1 MQNKNLDKQI
11 FNFLSTPLK
20 SDDHFISAKVAILDT
35 LGCIIE
41 ASTHDEVNN
50 FAIEDKSFELFSNP
64 FLNVGKLNS
73 YQEVAWYLTVLTRW
87 FDYNDTF
94 LAKEWAHPSDN
105 FGTVYSYFYANP
117 NFKFIDFTTAIT
129 KAYEIQGSLC
139 LGTSL
144 NQLGY
149 DHVFYVKLASGAVFS
164 SLLSKGNE
172 KIVHR
177 TINHILLDGPSLR
190 SYRHFP
196 NVGKRKSW
204 AAADASKRG
213 IELAKISHLNDE
225 VYSSIQDDKNW
236 GFEKNYLND
245 SEIKFGKELND
256 WVIQNVLFKVLFPA
270 EFHGQSAVEGAIKL
284 SKEFNQNIDKVKKIN
299 IFTHE
304 PAIRIIANK
313 ENLSNASDRD
323 HSLEYMVSAA
333 LLFGELKYEMY
344 GNDFSG
350 LNKIE
355 SLRKKIVVSE
365 DSNFTKNYYEFSKR
379 HISNS
384 IEIVYDDNS
393 TSEKITI
400 ENPIG
405 HPSRRE
411 EAIPLLKEKFISNV
425 QNVFSLEKSMT
436 LWEQVINLE
445 KDDELTKFFNIL
457 QDLSLIHI

>member
-20 SDDHFISAKVAILDT
+20 SDDHFISAKLAILDT

-105 FGTVYSYFYANP
+105 FGSVYSYFYANP
-117 NFKFIDFTTAIT
+117 NFKFIDFTTALT

-213 IELAKISHLNDE
+213 IELAKISQLNDE

-284 SKEFNQNIDKVKKIN
+284 SKEFNKNIDKVKKIN

-355 SLRKKIVVSE
+355 NLRKKIVVSE

-411 EAIPLLKEKFISNV
+411 EAIPLLKDKFIRNV
-425 QNVFSLEKSMT
+425 QNVLSLEKSMSV
-436 LWEQVINLE
+436 WEQVINLE

-457 QDLSLIHI
+457 QDDE

>member
-1 MQNKNLDKQI
+1 MQNNNLDTQI
-11 FNFLSTPLK
+11 NNFLSKPLK
-20 SDDHFISAKVAILDT
+20 NDDHFTSAKLAILDT
-35 LGCIIE
+35 IGCIIE

-105 FGTVYSYFYANP
+105 FGSVYSYFYANP
-117 NFKFIDFTTAIT
+117 NFKFIDFTTALT

-190 SYRHFP
+190 SYRHYP

-213 IELAKISHLNDE
+213 IELAKISQLNDE
-225 VYSSIQDDKNW
+225 VYSFIQDDKNW
-236 GFEKNYLND
+236 GFEKNYLNG

-365 DSNFTKNYYEFSKR
+365 DSNFTTNYYEFSKR

-411 EAIPLLKEKFISNV
+411 EAIPLLKEKFIRNV
-425 QNVFSLEKSMT
+425 QNVFSLEKSMS
-436 LWEQVINLE
+436 LWERVINLE

-457 QDLSLIHI
+457 QDDE

>member
-1 MQNKNLDKQI
+1 MQNNNLDTQI
-11 FNFLSTPLK
+11 NNFLSKPLK
-20 SDDHFISAKVAILDT
+20 NDDHFTSAKLVILDT
-35 LGCIIE
+35 LGCVIE
-41 ASTHDEVNN
+41 ASSHDEVNN

-117 NFKFIDFTTAIT
+117 NFKFIDFTTALT

-213 IELAKISHLNDE
+213 IELAKISQLNDE

-236 GFEKNYLND
+236 GFEKTYLND
-245 SEIKFGKELND
+245 SGIKFGKELND

-411 EAIPLLKEKFISNV
+411 EAIPLLKEKFIRNV
-425 QNVFSLEKSMT
+425 QNVLSLEKSMS

-457 QDLSLIHI
+457 QDDE

>member
-1 MQNKNLDKQI
+1 MQNNNLDTQI
-11 FNFLSTPLK
+11 NNFLSKPLK
-20 SDDHFISAKVAILDT
+20 NDDHFTSAKLAILDT

-105 FGTVYSYFYANP
+105 FGSIYSYFYLNP
-117 NFKFIDFTTAIT
+117 NYKFIDFTTALT

-213 IELAKISHLNDE
+213 IELAKISQLNDE
-225 VYSSIQDDKNW
+225 VYSSIQNDKNW

-270 EFHGQSAVEGAIKL
+270 EFHGQSAVEGAIEL

-365 DSNFTKNYYEFSKR
+365 DTDFTKNYYEFSKR

-384 IEIVYDDNS
+384 IEIVYDNNS

-411 EAIPLLKEKFISNV
+411 EAIPLLKEKFIRNV
-425 QNVFSLEKSMT
+425 QNVLSLEKSMS

-457 QDLSLIHI
+457 QDDE

>member
-1 MQNKNLDKQI
+1 MQNNNLDTQI
-11 FNFLSTPLK
+11 NKFLSKPLK
-20 SDDHFISAKVAILDT
+20 NDDHFTSAKLAILDT

-41 ASTHDEVNN
+41 ASSHDEVNN

-105 FGTVYSYFYANP
+105 FGSIYSYFYANP
-117 NFKFIDFTTAIT
+117 NYKFIDFTTALT

-213 IELAKISHLNDE
+213 IELARISQLNDE

-270 EFHGQSAVEGAIKL
+270 EFHGQSAVEAAIKL

-313 ENLSNASDRD
+313 ENLSNESDRD

-350 LNKIE
+350 INKIE
-355 SLRKKIVVSE
+355 SLRKKIVVRE

-411 EAIPLLKEKFISNV
+411 EAIPLLKEKFIRNV
-425 QNVFSLEKSMT
+425 QNVLSLEKST
-436 LWEQVINLE
+436 LLWEQVINLE

-457 QDLSLIHI
+457 QDDE

>member
-1 MQNKNLDKQI
+1 MQNNNLDTQI
-11 FNFLSTPLK
+11 NNFLSKPLK
-20 SDDHFISAKVAILDT
+20 NDDHFTSAKLAILDT

-105 FGTVYSYFYANP
+105 FGSVYSYFYANP
-117 NFKFIDFTTAIT
+117 NFKFIDFTTALT

-190 SYRHFP
+190 SYRHYP

-213 IELAKISHLNDE
+213 IELAKISQLNDE

-236 GFEKNYLND
+236 GFEKTYLND

-355 SLRKKIVVSE
+355 SLRKKIVVRE

-411 EAIPLLKEKFISNV
+411 EAIPLLKEKFIRNV
-425 QNVFSLEKSMT
+425 QNVFSLEKSMS

-457 QDLSLIHI
+457 QDDE

>member
-20 SDDHFISAKVAILDT
+20 SDDHFTSAKLAILDT

-117 NFKFIDFTTAIT
+117 NFKFIDFTTALT

-213 IELAKISHLNDE
+213 IELAKISQLNDE

-313 ENLSNASDRD
+313 ENLSNESDRD

-411 EAIPLLKEKFISNV
+411 EAIPLLKDKFIRNV
-425 QNVFSLEKSMT
+425 QKVLSLEKSMS

-457 QDLSLIHI
+457 QDDE

>member
-1 MQNKNLDKQI
+1 METNNLDFQI
-11 FNFLSTPLK
+11 YNYLSKSFENDNHFN
-20 SDDHFISAKVAILDT
+20 SAKLVILDT

-41 ASTHDEVNN
+41 ASKHDEVNK
-50 FAIEDKSFELFSNP
+50 FAIQDQFSEVSTNP
-64 FLNVGKLNS
+64 FLNVRNLSS
-73 YQEVAWYLTVLTRW
+73 YQDIAWYLTVLTRW

-105 FGTVYSYFYANP
+105 FGSIYSYFHKNP
-117 NFKFIDFTTAIT
+117 NSKFVDFTEALT
-129 KAYEIQGSLC
+129 KTYEIQGSLC

-144 NQLGY
+144 NKFGY

-164 SLLSKGNE
+164 HLFSNGNKE
-172 KIVHR
+172 IVQR

-213 IELAKISHLNDE
+213 IELAKISLLNDE
-225 VYSSIQDDKNW
+225 LYKTIQTEKTW
-236 GFEKNYLND
+236 GFEEIYLNNL
-245 SEIKFGKELND
+245 EFKFGKELSD

-270 EFHGQSAVEGAIKL
+270 EFHGQSAVEGAIGL
-284 SKEFNQNIDKVKKIN
+284 SEEFRENIDKVQKIN
-299 IFTHE
+299 IYTHE
-304 PAIRIIANK
+304 PAIRIISNK
-313 ENLSNASDRD
+313 ENLSNSSDRD

-333 LLFGELKYEMY
+333 LLFGELNYEMY
-344 GNDFSG
+344 KDDFSG
-350 LNKIE
+350 LNEIE
-355 SLRKKIVVSE
+355 NLRKKIVVNE
-365 DSNFTKNYYEFSKR
+365 DANFTKNYYDFSKR

-384 IEIVYDDNS
+384 IEIVYNDNS
-393 TSEKITI
+393 SSEKITI

-411 EAIPLLKEKFISNV
+411 EAVPLLKEKFIKNV
-425 QNVFSLEKSMT
+425 QDSFSKEKA
-436 LWEQVINLE
+436 INLWDQIINLK

-457 QDLSLIHI
+457 ESI

>member
-20 SDDHFISAKVAILDT
+20 SDDHFTSAKLAILDT

-105 FGTVYSYFYANP
+105 FGSVYSYFYANP
-117 NFKFIDFTTAIT
+117 NFKFIDFTTALT

-213 IELAKISHLNDE
+213 IELAKISQLNDE

-411 EAIPLLKEKFISNV
+411 EAIPLLKDKFIRNV
-425 QNVFSLEKSMT
+425 QKVLSLEKSMS

-457 QDLSLIHI
+457 QDDE

>member
-20 SDDHFISAKVAILDT
+20 SDDHFISAKLAILDT

-105 FGTVYSYFYANP
+105 FGSVYSYFYANP

-213 IELAKISHLNDE
+213 IELAKISQLNDE
-225 VYSSIQDDKNW
+225 VYSSTQDDKNW

-355 SLRKKIVVSE
+355 SLRKKIIVSE

-411 EAIPLLKEKFISNV
+411 EAIPLLKEKFIRNL
-425 QNVFSLEKSMT
+425 QNVFSLEKSIS
-436 LWEQVINLE
+436 LWERVINLE

-457 QDLSLIHI
+457 QDDE

>member
-1 MQNKNLDKQI
+1 MQNNNLDTQI
-11 FNFLSTPLK
+11 NNFLSKPLK
-20 SDDHFISAKVAILDT
+20 NDDHFTSAKLAILDT

-105 FGTVYSYFYANP
+105 FGSIYSYFYANP
-117 NFKFIDFTTAIT
+117 NFKFIDFTTALT

-213 IELAKISHLNDE
+213 IELAKISQLNDE

-236 GFEKNYLND
+236 GFEKNFLND

-350 LNKIE
+350 LSKIE

-411 EAIPLLKEKFISNV
+411 EAIPLLKEKFIRNV
-425 QNVFSLEKSMT
+425 QNVLSLEKSMS

-457 QDLSLIHI
+457 QDDE

>member
-1 MQNKNLDKQI
+1 MQKNNLDIQI
-11 FNFLSTPLK
+11 NNFLSKPLK
-20 SDDHFISAKVAILDT
+20 NDDHFTSAKLAILDT

-105 FGTVYSYFYANP
+105 FGSIYSFFYANP
-117 NFKFIDFTTAIT
+117 NFKFIDFTTALT

-213 IELAKISHLNDE
+213 IELAKISQLNDE

-236 GFEKNYLND
+236 GFEKNFLND

-411 EAIPLLKEKFISNV
+411 EAIPLLKEKFIRNV
-425 QNVFSLEKSMT
+425 QNILSLEKSVS

-457 QDLSLIHI
+457 QDDE

>member
-1 MQNKNLDKQI
+1 METNNLDFQI
-11 FNFLSTPLK
+11 YNYLSKSFENDNHFN
-20 SDDHFISAKVAILDT
+20 SAKLVILDT

-41 ASTHDEVNN
+41 ASKHDEVNE
-50 FAIEDKSFELFSNP
+50 FAIQDQFSEVSTNP
-64 FLNVGKLNS
+64 FLNVRNLSS
-73 YQEVAWYLTVLTRW
+73 YQDIAWYLAVLTRW

-105 FGTVYSYFYANP
+105 FGSIYSYFHNNP
-117 NFKFIDFTTAIT
+117 NSKFVDFTEALT
-129 KAYEIQGSLC
+129 KTYEIQGSLC

-144 NQLGY
+144 NKFGY

-164 SLLSKGNE
+164 HLFSNGNKE
-172 KIVHR
+172 IVQR

-213 IELAKISHLNDE
+213 IELAKISLLNDE
-225 VYSSIQDDKNW
+225 LYKTIQTEKTW
-236 GFEKNYLND
+236 GFEEIYLNNL
-245 SEIKFGKELND
+245 EFKFGKELSD

-270 EFHGQSAVEGAIKL
+270 EFHGQSAVEGAIGL
-284 SKEFNQNIDKVKKIN
+284 SEEFRENIDKVQKIN
-299 IFTHE
+299 IYTHE
-304 PAIRIIANK
+304 PAIRIISNK
-313 ENLSNASDRD
+313 ENLSNSSDRD

-333 LLFGELKYEMY
+333 LLFGELNYAMY
-344 GNDFSG
+344 KDDFSG
-350 LNKIE
+350 LNEIE
-355 SLRKKIVVSE
+355 NLRKKIVVNE
-365 DSNFTKNYYEFSKR
+365 DANFTKNYYDFSKR

-384 IEIVYDDNS
+384 IEIVYNDNS
-393 TSEKITI
+393 SSEKITI

-411 EAIPLLKEKFISNV
+411 EAVPLLKEKFIRNV
-425 QNVFSLEKSMT
+425 QDSFSKEKANK
-436 LWEQVINLE
+436 LWDQIINLK

-457 QDLSLIHI
+457 ESI

>member
-20 SDDHFISAKVAILDT
+20 SDDHFTSAKLAILDT

-64 FLNVGKLNS
+64 FLNVGKLDS
-73 YQEVAWYLTVLTRW
+73 YQEVSRYLTVLTRW

-105 FGTVYSYFYANP
+105 FGSIYSYFYLNP
-117 NFKFIDFTTAIT
+117 NYKFIDFTTALT

-172 KIVHR
+172 KIIHR

-204 AAADASKRG
+204 AAAAASKRG
-213 IELAKISHLNDE
+213 IELAKISQLNDE

-425 QNVFSLEKSMT
+425 QNVLSLDKSMS

-457 QDLSLIHI
+457 QDDE